1 MLINK
6 CVGNVLVKMFNDR
19 TDHQHFFS
27 NCGVYNVFG
36 GFGASDGNAG
46 VFDDNAGGSML
57 MLVLV
62 MILLILVMLMLMDMV
77 LVMVMLTLVLVMA
90 MLMLVLENRGCA
102 QNQVFA
108 FSQQNFK

>member
-1 MLINK
+1 
-6 CVGNVLVKMFNDR
+6 MFNDR

-62 MILLILVMLMLMDMV
+62 MILLILVMLMLMDVV

-90 MLMLVLENRGCA
+90 MLVLENRGVCTESGLCL
-102 QNQVFA
+102 QPTEFQIGTA
-108 FSQQNFK
+108 FHRELQL